1 MNYSQAEALSKD
13 INTPSEV
20 LEKLAKNSNE
30 HLRKN
35 VAENLSTPEK
45 ILNRLSK
52 STNRVKEAVASNPN
66 TPSKVLEKMHFNNID
81 NMIIL
86 KAIVRNPNTS
96 EEVLERLSRNIF
108 AAEALAKNVN
118 CPIHILEKLSND
130 ISTDVI
136 IAVAKNP
143 STPLNVLEKLSESRV
158 AEVKKAVAKNE
169 NTPIEILE
177 KLSKNNDDKIN
188 EIISNH
194 PKIIEANKVAKL
206 ETIKNDSISLEE
218 FERLAKSPNA
228 EIRANVAKNE
238 NCPNSILQLLAS
250 DLNDNVSFP
259 AIRNK
264 NYEDSSDD
272 DNMFDFA

>member
-1 MNYSQAEALSKD
+1 
-13 INTPSEV
+13 
-20 LEKLAKNSNE
+20 
-30 HLRKN
+30 
-35 VAENLSTPEK
+35 
-45 ILNRLSK
+45 
-52 STNRVKEAVASNPN
+52 
-66 TPSKVLEKMHFNNID
+66 
-81 NMIIL
+81 MIIL

-188 EIISNH
+188 EIISNQ